1 MADDASYTGQ
11 KFKVVGTR
19 PIRPDGVDKVT
30 GRAKYGADAF
40 APGQLVGRILRS
52 PHAHARIRSI
62 DASQAEKLQGVKA
75 VITSADLP
83 DLTKGDRSLR
93 DILENSMARKKALYD
108 GHAVAA
114 VAAVDAATAR
124 KALKLIKVDYEILP
138 HVTDVDAAMKAGA
151 PVIHDDIFTE
161 GVEPKPTKP
170 SNVAKRSEFGH
181 GDVAQGFKQAD
192 VIIEKSFKTEQ
203 THQGYIEPH
212 ACLASVGPDGQ
223 GEMWVTTQG
232 HFVYRNTCAQLLG
245 MEISKLRVTASEI
258 GGGFG
263 GKTHVWAEPIAL
275 ALSRKANRPV
285 KLVMSREEVFKAS
298 GPTSSTSIDVKIG
311 AKKDGTITAAEATLR
326 YQDGAFPYMWAE
338 LGAMTSF
345 ACYDL
350 KNVKTVGYDV
360 IVNRPKVA
368 AYRAPSAPMA
378 AFAVESV
385 MDEVAKAIGMDVLD
399 FRIKNAAKE
408 GTKSSYGPTY
418 GPIGIGPTLEAAKNH
433 PQMKA
438 PLGGNQGRGVACGFW
453 FNFGGQTSTSIN
465 INADGTAV
473 LSVGTIDVGGSR
485 ASMCLMA
492 AEELGIPY
500 ENVRCVVADTSSLG
514 FNDMSDGSRVTFSS
528 GMATVIAARNAK
540 KVLCQRA
547 AKTWN
552 IPEDAVEWVDGQA
565 RPAGANAGNF
575 PPLSLAEIAAAAA
588 NTGGP
593 IAGHNEFVADGAGVS
608 FATHIC
614 DVEVD
619 PETGATRVV
628 RYAVIQDAGK
638 AIHPSYV
645 EGQYQGGAAQGIG
658 WALNEEYVYGEDGR
672 LQNAGFLDY
681 RMPVCSDLP
690 FIDTVILE
698 IPNPNHPYGVR
709 GVGETSIVPPLA
721 AIANAVSNA
730 VGVRMTHI
738 PMSPPRILKAIED
751 SKKAA

>member
-1 MADDASYTGQ
+1 
-11 KFKVVGTR
+11 
-19 PIRPDGVDKVT
+19 
-30 GRAKYGADAF
+30 
-40 APGQLVGRILRS
+40 
-52 PHAHARIRSI
+52 
-62 DASQAEKLQGVKA
+62 
-75 VITSADLP
+75 
-83 DLTKGDRSLR
+83 
-93 DILENSMARKKALYD
+93 
-108 GHAVAA
+108 
-114 VAAVDAATAR
+114 
-124 KALKLIKVDYEILP
+124 
-138 HVTDVDAAMKAGA
+138 
-151 PVIHDDIFTE
+151 
-161 GVEPKPTKP
+161 
-170 SNVAKRSEFGH
+170 
-181 GDVAQGFKQAD
+181 
-192 VIIEKSFKTEQ
+192 
-203 THQGYIEPH
+203 
-212 ACLASVGPDGQ
+212 
-223 GEMWVTTQG
+223 
-232 HFVYRNTCAQLLG
+232 
-245 MEISKLRVTASEI
+245 
-258 GGGFG
+258 
-263 GKTHVWAEPIAL
+263 
-275 ALSRKANRPV
+275 V
-285 KLVMSREEVFKAS
+285 KLVMSREEVFRAS

-326 YQDGAFPYMWAE
+326 YQDGAFAYMWAE

-350 KNVKTVGYDV
+350 KNVKTTGYDV

-378 AFAVESV
+378 AFAVESTV
-385 MDEVAKAIGMDVLD
+385 DELAKKIGMDALEL
-399 FRIKNAAKE
+399 RIKNAAKE

-438 PLGGNQGRGVACGFW
+438 PLGKNQGRGVACGFW
-453 FNFGGQTSTSIN
+453 FNFGGQTCTTIN

-492 AEELGIPY
+492 AEELGIAY
-500 ENVRCVVADTSSLG
+500 EKVRCVVADTSSLG

-540 KVLCQRA
+540 KVLCKRA
-547 AKTWN
+547 AKMWN
-552 IPEDAVEWVDGQA
+552 IPEDAVEWVDGHA
-565 RPAGANAGNF
+565 RPAGQNAGNF
-575 PPLSLAEIAAAAA
+575 PPMSLKEIAAAAA

-619 PETGATRVV
+619 PETGATRII

-658 WALNEEYVYGEDGR
+658 WALNEEYIYGKDGR
-672 LQNAGFLDY
+672 LQNPGFLDY

-730 VGVRMTHI
+730 VGVRMRHI

-751 SKKAA
+751 SKRAA